1 MAWRDA
7 WRDKLISV
15 RRKNIV
21 SSVILQSSDVMSCA
35 ICGPILK
42 RLSHPVAVLV
52 SGGLRAA
59 WKRDRCW
66 DGGNRSTNRGR
77 ESCLGVIT
85 RAPRPRGRTPSRI
98 ESQGRRHVNSG
109 SWSALHCFLIFY
121 LFQNWKPWRCRVCAV
136 PPFLTHT
143 HAHTNTT
150 QFLDIKHGLA
160 ASMPFLPHR
169 LAVEAIDFPATYAL
183 FVCADTLGA

>member
-1 MAWRDA
+1 
-7 WRDKLISV
+7 
-15 RRKNIV
+15 
-21 SSVILQSSDVMSCA
+21 MSCA
-35 ICGPILK
+35 IYGPILK
-42 RLSHPVAVLV
+42 RLFHPVAVLV

-59 WKRDRCW
+59 GKRDRYW

-77 ESCLGVIT
+77 ESRLGVIT
-85 RAPRPRGRTPSRI
+85 RAPGPHGRTPSRI

-109 SWSALHCFLIFY
+109 SWSALHYFLIFY
-121 LFQNWKPWRCRVCAV
+121 LCQNWKPWRCRVCAV
-136 PPFLTHT
+136 SPSSRTNTHT
-143 HAHTNTT
+143 DTT